1 MLVYFLA
8 AVHGLGAA
16 YLAPTRPARLDE
28 RQQAQSFIGAVTIWA
43 PSVVLGTTVTCKLG
57 R

>member
-8 AVHGLGAA
+8 AVRGLGAA

-28 RQQAQSFIGAVTIWA
+28 RQQAQSFIGAVTIWV
-43 PSVVLGTTVTCKLG
+43 PSILGTTVACKLG